1 MKLFFMSD
9 IHGSLSCL
17 NQALAAYEREQADA
31 LVILGDLMYHGPRNP
46 LPEEY
51 RPKEVAERLNAYK
64 ERIVA
69 VRGNC
74 DSEVD
79 QMLIEFPML
88 AEYAMLFIEGR
99 RIFATHGHHRHI
111 DDLPAL
117 AAGDLFI
124 QGHTHVPVAEKRGD
138 IIVLNPGSVS
148 LPKENFPRSY
158 GLLAAGCFQVKDF
171 GGNIVKEI
179 AW

>member
-17 NQALAAYEREQADA
+17 NQALEAFEQEQADA

-51 RPKEVAERLNAYK
+51 RPKDVADRLNAYK
-64 ERIVA
+64 SRIVA

-88 AEYAMLFIEGR
+88 AEYAMLFYEGR
-99 RIFATHGHHRHI
+99 RIFATHGHHHHI
-111 DDLPAL
+111 DDLPSL

-158 GLLAAGCFQVKDF
+158 GLMAGSRFQVNSFAGDT
-171 GGNIVKEI
+171 VKEI
-179 AW
+179 SW